1 MTTTQ
6 FLPAEL
12 IKKKRNGAAHAPAEI
27 SFLID
32 SYSRG
37 SLPDYQ
43 MAAWLMAVYFSG
55 MSAEETA
62 VLTEAMLHSGRQ
74 LDFSSL
80 GSIAVDK
87 HSTGG
92 VGDKTSMI
100 LAPLVAAAGVHV
112 PMIAGRGLGH
122 TGGTL
127 DKLEAIPGF
136 RVGLSLDEFDQQV
149 RTLGVAIIGQTEEI
163 CPADKKIYALRDVTA
178 TVESLPL
185 ICASIM
191 SKKLAEGIGAL
202 VLDVK
207 YGSGAFMK
215 TPDQALELAEK
226 LMAIGTA
233 HGKKV
238 AALITNMEQP
248 LGRFI
253 GNSLEMG
260 ECIAILKN
268 EKYLTRGPE
277 DFSDTTELTLE
288 LASYMIWLGGKAKSA
303 QEGLLLAREVLAT
316 GKAFAMFEKMCR
328 AQGGD
333 LSKIPVARTRVDV
346 IAASSGYV
354 GAIDTE
360 KVGLAALI
368 LGAGRM
374 QKTDLVDPTAGMEIH
389 RKLGDPVAKG
399 DCLYTLFANLSADD
413 PKFTRV
419 QDMVLSATFIS
430 LQKPELPALITA
442 RKVN

>member
-374 QKTDLVDPTAGMEIH
+374 QKTDSVDPTAGMEIH